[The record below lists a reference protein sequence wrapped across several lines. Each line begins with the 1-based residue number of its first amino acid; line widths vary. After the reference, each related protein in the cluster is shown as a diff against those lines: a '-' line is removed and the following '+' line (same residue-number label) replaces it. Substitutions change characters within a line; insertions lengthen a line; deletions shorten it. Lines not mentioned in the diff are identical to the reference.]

1 MAERR
6 GLDPDGQAVDSGAS
20 VMHASA
26 WASGWRGARGK
37 GLFSAALAT
46 LLIAGC
52 VTPPLPPP
60 GIGARVGWAA
70 LPGWEAERHAAAWPA
85 LTANCQKMPARDA
98 RWRSICQDVALFADP
113 TDDVARA
120 FFETRFAPYAL
131 HNDQGG
137 VDGLITGYYE
147 PLLYGSR
154 VRSARY
160 RYPVYQRPDDLLVVD
175 LGAIYPELAGRPVR
189 GRLQGRRVVPYLSR
203 AEITAAPS
211 AVTPA
216 SAGQPGAANAAAEPL
231 RGNEL
236 LWVDDPVA
244 LFFLQIQGSGRVQL
258 PDGSVV
264 RLGYADQNGHPY
276 QSIGAQLIARG
287 ELPREEVNLYSIRA
301 WLAAHPH
308 EAEDLL
314 NSNPSF
320 VFFSLHEPPTD
331 ASLDG
336 PPGSL
341 GVPLTAE
348 RSAAV
353 DPSFIALG
361 SPLWLDTSLPGEEPR
376 PYRRLLIAQDT
387 GGAIKGAVR
396 ADVFFGH
403 GAQAGHMKQPGRL
416 FVLLPQAR

>member
-1 MAERR
+1 MRVSIRAT
-6 GLDPDGQAVDSGAS
+6 GLLLSRVT
-20 VMHASA
+20 
-26 WASGWRGARGK
+26 R
-37 GLFSAALAT
+37 LFSVALAT
-46 LLIAGC
+46 LLVAGC
-52 VTPPLPPP
+52 VTAPLPPA
-60 GIGARVGWAA
+60 GIGARVAWSA
-70 LPGWEAERHAAAWPA
+70 LPGWETERHAAAWPA
-85 LTANCQKMPARDA
+85 LMANCQKMPARDA
-98 RWRSICQDVALFADP
+98 RWRSICDDAALFGEP
-113 TDDVARA
+113 SDDVARA

-147 PLLYGSR
+147 PLLNGSR

-160 RYPVYQRPDDLLVVD
+160 RYPIYRRPDDLLVVD
-175 LGAIYPELAGRPVR
+175 LGELYPELAGRPVR
-189 GRLQGRRVVPYLSR
+189 GRLQGKRVVPYFSR
-203 AEITAAPS
+203 AEITA
-211 AVTPA
+211 
-216 SAGQPGAANAAAEPL
+216 GQGGANAASADRL

-244 LFFLQIQGSGRVQL
+244 LFFLQVQGSGRVQL

-264 RLGYADQNGHPY
+264 RVGYADQNGHPY
-276 QSIGAQLIARG
+276 QSIGARLVAMGALKRD
-287 ELPREEVNLYSIRA
+287 EVSLDSIRA
-301 WLAAHPH
+301 WLAAHPD
-308 EAEDLL
+308 EAEGLL

-320 VFFSLHEPPTD
+320 VFFALREAPAD

-336 PPGSL
+336 PLGSL

-361 SPLWLDTSLPGEEPR
+361 SPLWLDTSLPGEAAR

-403 GAQAGHMKQPGRL
+403 GAQAEYLAGHMKQPGRL
-416 FVLLPQAR
+416 FVLLPETR